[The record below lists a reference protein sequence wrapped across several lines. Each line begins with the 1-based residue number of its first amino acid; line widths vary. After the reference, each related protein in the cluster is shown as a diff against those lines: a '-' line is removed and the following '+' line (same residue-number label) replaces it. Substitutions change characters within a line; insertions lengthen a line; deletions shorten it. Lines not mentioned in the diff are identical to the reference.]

1 MCTLFHTSLHTIFH
15 MKNHYSLYAFVRT
28 EKPDKF
34 NKCQMY
40 LRYTFK
46 TYKLIPLE
54 LKIDK
59 DMWNVDKRE
68 PRKNYPLREK
78 VKEIIQNKLLETESL
93 ILNYKTSTGTY
104 PSPSIL
110 MDLSNGIETKTTRDN
125 YFDEFVKYQKF
136 TKFIE
141 QATIDTYNQ
150 TKEKLKQ
157 YLINWNIDWEW
168 RKIDLKFYEGF
179 ISYMGSIPLKLGTQ
193 GKHIKNL
200 KTFLGYINENHR
212 LVTYEQYKNF
222 VTPDE
227 DPDFTVL
234 TERDKEIMKSHLSTS
249 SILPNQTKLNEEEK
263 ENLRIMLILCYTG
276 LNFEDLMDVKIDD
289 IYDIKSIEDLDF
301 NLSIYEK
308 ISADLYIKKP
318 RKKLKKV
325 DKKLIPII
333 PITHDLSDLLKM
345 SFSYNEDN
353 YISLSDTLEIKLA
366 SKDEKISLKNLWK
379 LINDT
384 NTSNIE
390 ERSNLLPTYPR
401 LFKDFSNT
409 VFNREI
415 KLILKKIGLNE
426 IVNII
431 SNSGSNKII
440 ETKSPKWKLVSTR
453 TGRRTFITSS
463 LAKGIPLNTVMRMV
477 GIKKYDTVM
486 RYDNISDL
494 HIVKTMKEINPKP
507 TINVK
512 INSNE
517 T

>member
-1 MCTLFHTSLHTIFH
+1 M
-15 MKNHYSLYAFVRT
+15 
-28 EKPDKF
+28 
-34 NKCQMY
+34 
-40 LRYTFK
+40 
-46 TYKLIPLE
+46 
-54 LKIDK
+54 
-59 DMWNVDKRE
+59 
-68 PRKNYPLREK
+68 
-78 VKEIIQNKLLETESL
+78 
-93 ILNYKTSTGTY
+93 
-104 PSPSIL
+104 
-110 MDLSNGIETKTTRDN
+110 
-125 YFDEFVKYQKF
+125 
-136 TKFIE
+136 
-141 QATIDTYNQ
+141 
-150 TKEKLKQ
+150 
-157 YLINWNIDWEW
+157 
-168 RKIDLKFYEGF
+168 
-179 ISYMGSIPLKLGTQ
+179 
-193 GKHIKNL
+193 
-200 KTFLGYINENHR
+200 
-212 LVTYEQYKNF
+212 
-222 VTPDE
+222 
-227 DPDFTVL
+227 
-234 TERDKEIMKSHLSTS
+234 
-249 SILPNQTKLNEEEK
+249 
-263 ENLRIMLILCYTG
+263 
-276 LNFEDLMDVKIDD
+276 
-289 IYDIKSIEDLDF
+289 
-301 NLSIYEK
+301 
-308 ISADLYIKKP
+308 YIKKP

-384 NTSNIE
+384 NTLNIE
-390 ERSNLLPTYPR
+390 ERSTLLPTYPR

-409 VFNREI
+409 LFNREI

-477 GIKKYDTVM
+477 GIKKYETVM